1 MPHYGIPACVGTNQ
15 GKQKQ
20 PLYCVSGF
28 PLLAKEND
36 WRWGDGGSENFASRK
51 GSEREALG
59 KIGSRW
65 ALPPSLAG
73 SYLLLLPEAGSFAP
87 EVLLKG
93 KPKRERVPAFKGG
106 FGSLFTLGSRR
117 KL

>member
-1 MPHYGIPACVGTNQ
+1 MRYH
-15 GKQKQ
+15 
-20 PLYCVSGF
+20 
-28 PLLAKEND
+28 LATVHSPISFSLHD

-73 SYLLLLPEAGSFAP
+73 SYLLLLPEAGSFAL
-87 EVLLKG
+87 EVRAK
-93 KPKRERVPAFKGG
+93 V
-106 FGSLFTLGSRR
+106 
-117 KL
+117 